1 MHPGHFLGA
10 STFATTVLASAIHGL
25 RGDLH
30 HSHQDRALEAR
41 AGVAICPTYAN
52 KVYTDSNN
60 VAYTV
65 YCPGFTNGPTIST
78 TTSATNLAECM
89 QACDGQTGCVA
100 VNFQTGVNICSF
112 IGPTVGSY
120 VYASN
125 FNYAVKVSAT
135 TSTSSGANGAAPTS
149 VAVTFNELV
158 TTQFGDSVNLTG
170 SIAQLGTW
178 SPGLGVALSAS
189 QYTSNNPLWS
199 ATVDLPPGTN
209 FQYKYVQITSDGTI
223 NWEVDPNHS
232 FVVPSGVASTTINDK
247 WQKLS
252 TTTPTATSSLSSVVS
267 GTVTVSTT
275 SSAAPTSTC
284 TNGPDSRNCWSGGFS
299 IDTDFDTNWPNT
311 GRTVSYNFDITNVTL
326 APDGFTRPVMA
337 INGQYPGPTIEANWG
352 DMISI
357 TVNNQLQSNGTSIHW
372 HGVRQYHN
380 NGQDGVPGVT
390 ECPLAPGQTKTYTF
404 QATQYG
410 SSWYHSHF
418 SCQYGDGV
426 VGQIMIHGP
435 ATANY
440 DIELGPLPLTDWY
453 YRTVN
458 YHASLAEHQNALPPE
473 ADNALINGT
482 MTSNSGGKYAL
493 TPLTPGKKHRVRLM
507 NTAVDNHFVVSLDGH
522 QMEVIAADF
531 VPIEPFNVST
541 LFIGIGQ
548 RYDVIISADQSPGAY
563 WFRADIQDTAGCGS
577 NFNNG
582 NIRSIFAYTGHETET
597 PISTAHSYTQTCSD
611 QTGLVPYWNSYVP
624 TGKTGTFTE
633 LTTSQLQQSEND
645 GSITVYW
652 QINGSALSVEW
663 DKPTLEY
670 VRTSNTNYPANANL
684 IQLPTANMW
693 TYWVIQ
699 EVAGNPYNVAV
710 PHPIHLHGHDFYVL
724 GTGTNT
730 WTAAAASSLNYN
742 NPTRRDVAMLPTNGW
757 LALAFQTDNP
767 GAWLMHCHIAWHAD
781 EGLAVQFLESPS
793 LISSVGGI
801 PSNFDSQCSAWE
813 GYYNGSPPYLQHDS
827 GI

>member
-1 MHPGHFLGA
+1 M
-10 STFATTVLASAIHGL
+10 TVLASTIPQG
-25 RGDLH
+25 
-30 HSHQDRALEAR
+30 ALEER
-41 AGVAICPTYAN
+41 AGTPICPTYAN

-60 VAYTV
+60 VQYTV
-65 YCPGFTNGPTIST
+65 YCPGFTNGPTIAT
-78 TTSATNLAECM
+78 TNSATNLAECM
-89 QACDGQTGCVA
+89 QACDNQSGCVA
-100 VNFQTGVNICSF
+100 ANFHTGVNQCSF
-112 IGPTVGSY
+112 IGPTV
-120 VYASN
+120 
-125 FNYAVKVSAT
+125 SAT
-135 TSTSSGANGAAPTS
+135 SGSGSGTCSS

-158 TTQFGDSVNLTG
+158 TTTWGQSVNLTG
-170 SIAQLGTW
+170 SISQLGNW
-178 SPGLGVALSAS
+178 SPGLGVALSAN
-189 QYTSNNPLWS
+189 QYSNSNPLWS
-199 ATVDLPPGTN
+199 ATVNLPAGTTV
-209 FQYKYVQITSDGTI
+209 QYKYVTVAGDGTI
-223 NWEVDPNHS
+223 NWEADPNHS
-232 FVVPSGVASTTINDK
+232 FVVPSACSTTISDT
-247 WQKLS
+247 WQQLS
-252 TTTPTATSSLSSVVS
+252 TATPSATKSLSSIVS
-267 GTVTVSTT
+267 GTITASTT
-275 SSAAPTSTC
+275 SSVTPTSTC
-284 TNGPDSRNCWSGGFS
+284 TNSPSSRNCWSGGFS
-299 IDTDFDTNWPNT
+299 VETDFDTDWPNT

-326 APDGFTRPVMA
+326 APDGFTRPVLA

-352 DMISI
+352 DMISV
-357 TVNNQLQSNGTSIHW
+357 TVNNKLQNNGTSIHW
-372 HGVRQYHN
+372 HGIRQYHN

-390 ECPLAPGQTKTYTF
+390 ECPLAPGQSKTYTF

-453 YRTVN
+453 YQTVN

-473 ADNALINGT
+473 ADNALINGS

-493 TPLTPGKKHRVRLM
+493 TPLTQGKKHRVRLM

-522 QMEVIAADF
+522 QMQVIASDF
-531 VPIEPFNVST
+531 VPVEPFLVDT

-548 RYDVIISADQSPGAY
+548 RYDVIITADQSPGAY
-563 WFRADIQDTAGCGS
+563 WFRADIQDKAGCGS

-582 NIRSIFAYTGHETET
+582 NIRSVFAYAGHETEN
-597 PISTAHSYTQTCSD
+597 PISTAHSYTQTCND
-611 QTGLVPYWNSYVP
+611 QSGLVPHWNSYVP

-633 LTTSQLQQSEND
+633 LTTSQLQQNEND

-652 QINGSALSVEW
+652 QINGSALSIDW

-670 VRTSNTNYPANANL
+670 VRTGNSGFPSDSNL
-684 IQLPTANMW
+684 IQLPNANVW

-724 GTGTNT
+724 GTGTTT
-730 WTAAAASSLNYN
+730 WTAAEANNLNYN

-781 EGLAVQFLESPS
+781 EGLAVQFLESAS
-793 LISSVGGI
+793 QIQNVGNI
-801 PSNFDSQCSAWE
+801 PSNFDSQCNAWE
-813 GYYNGSPPYLQHDS
+813 SYYSNNPAYLQHDS